1 MQKSTFQKLED
12 FIEGVDEKVDPSF
25 GHDEGLAEEDSVPND
40 DENRHEE
47 NDIISSRSHGG

>member
-12 FIEGVDEKVDPSF
+12 FIEGVDEKVDPSL
-25 GHDEGLAEEDSVPND
+25 GHDEGQADEDSVPD
-40 DENRHEE
+40 EDENRHQD